1 MPSRPIRPSIIV
13 VNWNT
18 RSLLE
23 DCIAA
28 VRRRTSIPYELILVD
43 NGSAD
48 GSRELLES
56 LTDARTQVIL
66 LPENR
71 GYAGGINIGIERA
84 TGDVLCLLNSDTTV
98 TTGWLPSL
106 LSCMERSGAGLVGPY
121 TNKASGRQR
130 RRPWF
135 GLLPPPCRRTV
146 EVDFL
151 SFFCIAIRR
160 DVFDQI
166 GVLDER
172 FGYGTC
178 EDVDYC
184 RRARE
189 AGYRLV
195 IDGHSWVWH
204 VGHATFRANRLDEPE
219 LRRRNR
225 QLFEQKWQSRVR
237 GG

>member
-1 MPSRPIRPSIIV
+1 MSLKSICPSIIV

-23 DCIAA
+23 NCIAA
-28 VRRRTSIPYELILVD
+28 VRRRTAIPYELVLVD

-48 GSRELLES
+48 GSRELLEAIR
-56 LTDARTQVIL
+56 DASTRVIL

-71 GYAGGINIGIERA
+71 GYAAGINVGIERA
-84 TGDVLCLLNSDTTV
+84 TGEILCLLNSDTTV
-98 TTGWLPSL
+98 TTGWLPNL
-106 LSCMERSGAGLVGPY
+106 LNCMERSGASLVGPY

-130 RRPWF
+130 CRPWF
-135 GLLPPPCRRTV
+135 GLLAPPYRRTV

-151 SFFCIAIRR
+151 SFFCVAIRR
-160 DVFDQI
+160 DVFNRI

-178 EDVDYC
+178 EDLDYC

-195 IDGHSWVWH
+195 IDGRSWVWH
-204 VGHATFRANRLDEPE
+204 AGHATFRANRLDEAE

-225 QLFEQKWQSRVR
+225 KLLEEKWRSI
-237 GG
+237 GGG